1 VATTKKALA
10 MADELVSELNQRQS
24 ALAVSQSY
32 DTDGSPLVKVGSGVA
47 GTKGGLIKIMPISW
61 PLAKDVLG
69 LSAEIFTPHVV
80 RLNVEANYA
89 GANDNIADINTW
101 VEQLLLV
108 SACVTKGARTE
119 VYLSTNGTGPN
130 ATDIND
136 ATKLVASFEPNM
148 QYPMISSQ

>member
-1 VATTKKALA
+1 MATTKKALA
-10 MADELVSELNQRQS
+10 MAEELVSELKQRQS
-24 ALAVSQSY
+24 ALAVALSY
-32 DTDGSPLVKVGSGVA
+32 DTDGNPLVKVGSGVA

-69 LSAEIFTPHVV
+69 LSAEMFHPHVV

-89 GANDNIADINTW
+89 GTTDNVADINTW

-108 SACVTKGARTE
+108 GVVISKGARVE
-119 VYLSTNGTGPN
+119 VYLSTNGTAPN

-136 ATKLVASFEPNM
+136 ATKMVAAWENNQ
-148 QYPMISSQ
+148 QYPMLSSQ